1 MSTALLS
8 GVIERTTTEMGNT
21 WIIGFIS
28 LLAISATW
36 SLETGHNNHISVTSH
51 TTPPSTTIT
60 STELRLHVAR
70 SEHFHLG
77 HEVILTCC
85 NKTWSEMIYTIW
97 KIDRGGTVCQI
108 SSGVNDQPLDSCND
122 GKVMLNT
129 TSGESYLRIPEF
141 SISDEGFYY
150 CESVY
155 RGGSNSANI
164 KVSVIVAPP
173 TVSAWLEW
181 EGSKRVAVC
190 LAEGGK
196 PAASI
201 SWRNTWNSTST
212 TAGTI
217 KTIQNQDGSYSVERR
232 LVLPDVI
239 PMGNL
244 TCDVRHPSWVEVHT
258 VTLPIPKAASIPWL
272 HVIISVVTISVIMAT
287 LGGLYFTQKHLC
299 RISPATPS
307 ESKAP
312 QSQDYVEEVEPYAS
326 YVQRVNSI
334 YNSSADLFT

>member
-8 GVIERTTTEMGNT
+8 GVIERTSTEMGNT
-21 WIIGFIS
+21 WIIGVIS
-28 LLAISATW
+28 LLAVSATW

-51 TTPPSTTIT
+51 TTPPSTSIT

-70 SEHFHLG
+70 SEHFHQG
-77 HEVILTCC
+77 REVILTCC

-97 KIDRGGTVCQI
+97 KIDRRGTVCQI

-129 TSGESYLRIPEF
+129 TSGESYLRIPKF

-164 KVSVIVAPP
+164 KVSVIAPP
-173 TVSAWLEW
+173 TVSTSLKW
-181 EGSKRVAVC
+181 EDNKRLAVC

-201 SWRNTWNSTST
+201 SWRNPWNFTST
-212 TAGTI
+212 TTW
-217 KTIQNQDGSYSVERR
+217 KHDGSNGVESQ
-232 LVLPDVI
+232 LVLPEVI
-239 PMGNL
+239 PMDNL
-244 TCDVRHPSWVEVHT
+244 TCDVRHPFWVEVQS
-258 VTLPIPKAASIPWL
+258 VTLPIPKGALISWL
-272 HVIISVVTISVIMAT
+272 HVSISVVTVSVIMAT
-287 LGGLYFTQKHLC
+287 LGGLYFTRKHLC

-334 YNSSADLFT
+334 YNSSAELFT

>member
-8 GVIERTTTEMGNT
+8 EVIERTTTEMGNT
-21 WIIGFIS
+21 WIIGVIS
-28 LLAISATW
+28 LLAVSATW

-51 TTPPSTTIT
+51 TALPSTSIT
-60 STELRLHVAR
+60 STELRMHVAR

-77 HEVILTCC
+77 REVILTCC

-97 KIDRGGTVCQI
+97 KIYRGGTECLI
-108 SSGVNDQPLDSCND
+108 SLGVDRQPHNSCND

-129 TSGESYLRIPEF
+129 TSGESYLHIPEF

-155 RGGSNSANI
+155 RGGSNYENI
-164 KVSVIVAPP
+164 SVSVIAPP
-173 TVSAWLEW
+173 TVSAWLEL
-181 EGSKRVAVC
+181 EVRRRVAVC
-190 LAEGGK
+190 LAKGGK

-201 SWRNTWNSTST
+201 SWRNPWNFTST
-212 TAGTI
+212 TTW
-217 KTIQNQDGSYSVERR
+217 KQDGSNRVESR
-232 LVLPDVI
+232 LVLPEVI
-239 PMGNL
+239 PTGNL
-244 TCDVRHPSWVEVHT
+244 TCDVRHPFWVEVHT
-258 VTLPIPKAASIPWL
+258 VIPQIPKGALELWL

-287 LGGLYFTQKHLC
+287 LGGLYFTRKHLC

>member
-21 WIIGFIS
+21 WIIGVLS
-28 LLAISATW
+28 LLAVSATW

-51 TTPPSTTIT
+51 TTPPSTSIT

-129 TSGESYLRIPEF
+129 TSGESYLHIPEF
-141 SISDEGFYY
+141 STSDEGFYY

-164 KVSVIVAPP
+164 KVSVIAPP
-173 TVSAWLEW
+173 IVSASLEW
-181 EGSKRVAVC
+181 KDRRRVAVC

-201 SWRNTWNSTST
+201 SWRNRWNSTST
-212 TAGTI
+212 IASTI
-217 KTIQNQDGSYSVERR
+217 ETIQNQDGSYSVERR
-232 LVLPDVI
+232 LVLPDLI

-258 VTLPIPKAASIPWL
+258 VTLQIPEGASIPWL

-287 LGGLYFTQKHLC
+287 LGGLYFTRKHLC

-312 QSQDYVEEVEPYAS
+312 QDYVEEVEPYAS